1 MNNTQKIDEIL
12 TLILSLDEYTVQE
25 ILAEVIDSNTE
36 LPDTEDYEEIDD
48 IEVYVS
54 DRLKSVS
61 PEVVEKVYNAIK
73 YEAEANE
80 SDQHYDEE

>member
-73 YEAEANE
+73 HEAEANE